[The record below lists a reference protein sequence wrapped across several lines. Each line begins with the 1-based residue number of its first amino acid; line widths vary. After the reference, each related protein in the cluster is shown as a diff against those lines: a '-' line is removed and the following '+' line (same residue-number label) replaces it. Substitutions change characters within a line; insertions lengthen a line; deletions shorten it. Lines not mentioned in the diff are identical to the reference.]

1 MGMGR
6 TFAYMRIST
15 EEERKKQKY
24 TRQEFA
30 IARWEKE
37 HEIEIPDRKVYKD
50 DKSGKSFDRPQWKEL
65 ESDLQPGDTIVM
77 KDITRFSREYEKG
90 FQKYMELL
98 DKNIN
103 LVFIDNPTISTDYI
117 RTMIAMAEKQ
127 DNRIARKSL
136 EDTIELLILVELDR
150 AEQERLTLSKRTR
163 DGLAAS
169 PNKSGRKPGQVDK
182 LTPELREDIIR
193 YLHDRSITQTALIK
207 KHKIC
212 RNTLCKYIEMVK
224 TEQNGY

>member
-1 MGMGR
+1 MR
-6 TFAYMRIST
+6 CTFAYMRIST
-15 EEERKKQKY
+15 EEERKKQKF
-24 TRQEFA
+24 TLQEFA
-30 IARWEKE
+30 VARWAKE
-37 HEIEIPDRKVYKD
+37 HGIEIPQRKTYKD
-50 DKSGKSFDRPQWKEL
+50 DKSGKSFERPQWLEL

-103 LVFIDNPTISTDYI
+103 IVFIDNPTISTDYI

-127 DNRIARKSL
+127 ENRIARKSL

-169 PNKSGRKPGQVDK
+169 PNKSGRKTGQVDK
-182 LTPELREDIIR
+182 LTPELREDIIK

-212 RNTLCKYIEMVK
+212 RNTLCKYIARVK
-224 TEQNGY
+224 AE

>member
-1 MGMGR
+1 
-6 TFAYMRIST
+6 
-15 EEERKKQKY
+15 
-24 TRQEFA
+24 
-30 IARWEKE
+30 
-37 HEIEIPDRKVYKD
+37 
-50 DKSGKSFDRPQWKEL
+50 
-65 ESDLQPGDTIVM
+65 M

-103 LVFIDNPTISTDYI
+103 LVFIDNPTISTGYI

-136 EDTIELLILVELDR
+136 EDTIELLILVELDC
-150 AEQERLTLSKRTR
+150 AEQERLNLSKRTK

-182 LTPELREDIIR
+182 LTPELREDIIN
-193 YLHDRSITQTALIK
+193 YVHDRSITKTTLIN
-207 KHKIC
+207 KHRIC
-212 RNTLCKYIEMVK
+212 RNTLCKYIAMIKAE
-224 TEQNGY
+224 

>member
-1 MGMGR
+1 
-6 TFAYMRIST
+6 
-15 EEERKKQKY
+15 
-24 TRQEFA
+24 
-30 IARWEKE
+30 
-37 HEIEIPDRKVYKD
+37 
-50 DKSGKSFDRPQWKEL
+50 
-65 ESDLQPGDTIVM
+65 M
-77 KDITRFSREYEKG
+77 KNLSQIL

-103 LVFIDNPTISTDYI
+103 IVFIDNPTISTDYM
-117 RTMIAMAEKQ
+117 RTMISMAEKQ

-193 YLHDRSITQTALIK
+193 YLHDRSISQTELIK

-212 RNTLCKYIEMVK
+212 RNTLCKYISRVK
-224 TEQNGY
+224 AEYQREEFYRASSCTDSC